1 LVKGAIVQATLLAV
15 DEFLDAARDHD
26 G

>member
-1 LVKGAIVQATLLAV
+1 LVKGSIVQATLLAV